1 MFLHRSIPLLLC
13 LSLLSTNLWAYPL
26 TIEHRQGSVTLSS
39 QPQRV
44 VVYDLG
50 LLDTL
55 TALNVKIA
63 GLPQTQDYWPEYLQ
77 QYANPSYAKVGS
89 LFEPDYTALEALK
102 PDLILIAGRS
112 SAAYEKLSALAP
124 TLDLSLD
131 PADFVEGVR
140 HNLQQLGQIFN
151 REDKAEALETE
162 LLQTLEALQTRAGTS
177 TGLVLFT
184 INDNIMIHAPGERFG
199 MINALTGMASVATP
213 AEASASTS
221 QRPAPGSPEARAL
234 AEQRNQRLAQ
244 AMGRQPDWLFVLDRG
259 AATGGEQTAAAT
271 LANNAVITA
280 SSAWQKQQVYYLDPT
295 GWYIATGGYL
305 GLLHTAQELLQRI
318 TP

>member
-1 MFLHRSIPLLLC
+1 MPLRRSIPLLLC
-13 LSLLSTNLWAYPL
+13 LLLSTSLWAYPL
-26 TIEHRQGSVTLSS
+26 TIEHRQGQLTLPS
-39 QPQRV
+39 QPQQIV
-44 VVYDLG
+44 VFDLG

-63 GLPQTQDYWPEYLQ
+63 GLPETQDYWPEYLQ
-77 QYANPSYAKVGS
+77 QYANAAYTKVGS

-131 PADFVEGVR
+131 PAHFVEGVR
-140 HNLQQLGQIFN
+140 HNLALLGQMFN
-151 REDKAEALETE
+151 REDKAEALDNE
-162 LLQTLEALQTRAGTS
+162 LMQTLDTLQTQAGDA

-184 INDNIMIHAPGERFG
+184 LGNNIMIHAPGERFG
-199 MINALTGMASVATP
+199 MINALTGMTAVVTP
-213 AEASASTS
+213 AEATATPS
-221 QRPAPGSPEARAL
+221 QRPAPGSPEAIAL
-234 AEQRNQRLAQ
+234 IEQRNQRLAQ
-244 AMGRQPDWLFVLDRG
+244 AMARQPDWLFVLDRG
-259 AATGGEQTAAAT
+259 AATGGEKTAATT
-271 LANNAVITA
+271 LTNNPLITA

-295 GWYIATGGYL
+295 SWYIATGGYL
-305 GLLHTAQELLQRI
+305 GLLHTAQELQQRI